1 MCQSHPFGALLTHH
15 RQRKAGLT
23 QKCLAHQMG
32 CDAAMLAR
40 MASGQK
46 DLTGPSG
53 RDRVLRL
60 LAVLIDAGV
69 LHSLSEANA
78 LLVAARMHPLY
89 AGFGEEK
96 ALFDALPGSES
107 AVCAIG
113 DWTRGA

>member
-1 MCQSHPFGALLTHH
+1 MCQPHPFGALLTHH

-32 CDAAMLAR
+32 CDPALLAR
-40 MASGQK
+40 MACGQK

-69 LHSLSEANA
+69 LYSLAEANA

-89 AGFGEEK
+89 AGFAEEQ
-96 ALFDALPGSES
+96 ALIDALPGGEP
-107 AVCAIG
+107 AACEMG
-113 DWTRGA
+113 DQTRRA

>member
-1 MCQSHPFGALLTHH
+1 MSQPHPFGALLTHY
-15 RQRKAGLT
+15 RERKTGLT

-32 CDAAMLAR
+32 CDAALLTR

-60 LAVLIDAGV
+60 LAVLIDEGV
-69 LHSLSEANA
+69 LYSLAEANA

-89 AGFGEEK
+89 AGFAEEM
-96 ALFDALPGSES
+96 ALIDALPGDEL
-107 AVCAIG
+107 A
-113 DWTRGA
+113 T